1 MKVQNMHMI
10 HDTAPYDSRETKRDY
25 HLARVR
31 LLEEELNSLNLLE
44 HPCEIL
50 AICKQ
55 IITIK
60 ELLRKITPVVK

>member
-10 HDTAPYDSRETKRDY
+10 DDTVPYDSRETKQAY
-25 HLARVR
+25 HLARLR
-31 LLEEELNSLNLLE
+31 LLEEELNRLNLLE

-60 ELLRKITPVVK
+60 ELLRKITPVTK